1 MVNNTPCAECC
12 GPFRCFTLRT
22 ALFCQAYWTSRVPRA
37 PRTAGAAGHN
47 LQPSSRSDVV
57 AYSTS
62 MQPGGPQSA
71 CHMDPQ
77 RRATYTGGNLLDLT
91 EPAAAS
97 PRFWADSA
105 GRHAGDGHCTAGGS
119 VDRSGSGSTWRGA
132 PHQQQEH
139 RLLAWLGNSGGTRG
153 VKES

>member
-1 MVNNTPCAECC
+1 MAAFRGEVAFVLNNINIHICDCLMVFLRGEAEESIVQ
-12 GPFRCFTLRT
+12 RHTDTTNMLRLLT
-22 ALFCQAYWTSRVPRA
+22 ELCQRPGDV
-37 PRTAGAAGHN
+37 
-47 LQPSSRSDVV
+47 SDW
-57 AYSTS
+57 
-62 MQPGGPQSA
+62 G
-71 CHMDPQ
+71 
-77 RRATYTGGNLLDLT
+77 LLDLT

-105 GRHAGDGHCTAGGS
+105 GRHAGDGHRTAGGS